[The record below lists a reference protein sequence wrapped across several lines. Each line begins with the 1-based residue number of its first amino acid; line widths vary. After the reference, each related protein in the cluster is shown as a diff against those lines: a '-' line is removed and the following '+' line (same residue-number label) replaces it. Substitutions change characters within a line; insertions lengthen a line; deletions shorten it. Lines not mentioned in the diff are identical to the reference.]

1 MKYKYKSYAKI
12 NSYLNVMAK
21 LDNGYHA
28 INTHFQIIDLY
39 DELEFIE
46 SDEIQVDSNEKIIK
60 SNNSIIETIK
70 WFNQKY
76 KVNQK
81 FKIKIKKLIP
91 IGAGLGGGSSNAAIS
106 LQFLS
111 KFHNIQIEE
120 IDNNEIA
127 LSLGADVPVFKD
139 KWSCHASG
147 IGDILGKRSF
157 NSSKYLLICPKIFV
171 SSQNL
176 YDSKYLKFQSNV
188 NKEINSFLPT
198 LIKENKE
205 FEAFYNLLRDQLPFK
220 TFGKLKLS
228 GTGSTLFLENPSES
242 EIETFNKKVNKN
254 FRVFLTKGLEYYD
267 FVSDWGVAKW

>member
-1 MKYKYKSYAKI
+1 MEYKYKSYAKI

-111 KFHNIQIEE
+111 KFHNIQIEQQYSH
-120 IDNNEIA
+120 IH
-127 LSLGADVPVFKD
+127 GM
-139 KWSCHASG
+139 
-147 IGDILGKRSF
+147 
-157 NSSKYLLICPKIFV
+157 Y
-171 SSQNL
+171 
-176 YDSKYLKFQSNV
+176 Y
-188 NKEINSFLPT
+188 
-198 LIKENKE
+198 
-205 FEAFYNLLRDQLPFK
+205 QLPYIAF
-220 TFGKLKLS
+220 LKS
-228 GTGSTLFLENPSES
+228 H
-242 EIETFNKKVNKN
+242 
-254 FRVFLTKGLEYYD
+254 
-267 FVSDWGVAKW
+267 